1 MFLPIIHPII
11 QVTDLILSLVQFN
24 ARKIVKVFVR
34 RLAQGGFIE
43 VYEVDVE
50 NPAYQTMLATQGA
63 ALKNTARE
71 LNFSTRLNVQTGNNV
86 LIGGLIVTGTT
97 PKNVIL
103 RAIGPSLS
111 NYGVFDAL
119 QDPTLELH
127 DQSGAI
133 IASND
138 NWKDSQMAQIQ
149 AMGIPPADD
158 RESAIVQTL
167 APGAY
172 TAIVRGNNNTTGVA
186 LIEAYDLAP
195 TSNSTFGNISTR
207 GLVQTGENVMI
218 GGFIVGGLET
228 NPTGSVRVLVHGIGP
243 SLTQFGIADA
253 LQDPVLEIHNSDG
266 AIIAQNDNWRDTQQT
281 LIQGTGIPPS
291 DDREAAI
298 LQALPP
304 GNYTAVLYGKNS
316 TSGVALVEVYNVP

>member
-1 MFLPIIHPII
+1 
-11 QVTDLILSLVQFN
+11 
-24 ARKIVKVFVR
+24 
-34 RLAQGGFIE
+34 
-43 VYEVDVE
+43 
-50 NPAYQTMLATQGA
+50 MLATQGA

-97 PKNVIL
+97 PKDVIL

-172 TAIVRGNNNTTGVA
+172 TAIVRGNNNTPGVA

-228 NPTGSVRVLVHGIGP
+228 NPTGSVRVLVRGIGP
-243 SLTQFGIADA
+243 SLTQFGVADA

-304 GNYTAVLYGKNS
+304 GNYTAVLYGKNR